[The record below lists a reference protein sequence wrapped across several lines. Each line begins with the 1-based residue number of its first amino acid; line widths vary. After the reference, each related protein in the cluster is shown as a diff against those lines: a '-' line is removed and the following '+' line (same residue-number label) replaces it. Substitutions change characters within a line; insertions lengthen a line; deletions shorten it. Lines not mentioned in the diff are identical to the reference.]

1 MGALGGKYF
10 QKYFLTSGS
19 GVKGHKV
26 GGVKINFPSAP
37 VWSV

>member
-1 MGALGGKYF
+1 MGALREKYF

-19 GVKGHKV
+19 GVKRHKV
-26 GGVKINFPSAP
+26 GGVKINFPSAV